1 MFIQD
6 SDKGIVYGDPAL
18 QKQMGT
24 VMEINPIPIAQS
36 AEFPRL
42 HQERRCLGRLLT
54 EALLGFEDSKEK
66 LWREGL
72 SWR

>member
-1 MFIQD
+1 
-6 SDKGIVYGDPAL
+6 
-18 QKQMGT
+18 MGT